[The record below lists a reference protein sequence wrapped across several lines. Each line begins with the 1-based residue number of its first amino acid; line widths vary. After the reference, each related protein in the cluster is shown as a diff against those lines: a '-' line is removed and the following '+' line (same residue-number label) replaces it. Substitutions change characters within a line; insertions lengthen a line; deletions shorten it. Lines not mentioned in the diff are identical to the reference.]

1 MPSSKVIGRQPSPKV
16 IGEGSYGCVH
26 NPPLQCKD
34 RPKDTNLQNVSKLL
48 SKRNADKEM
57 EEYKLI
63 SNADT
68 NNEVHIGTPISCEP
82 KQTDS
87 NKDAI
92 NKCNN
97 FLGTNIDDYKLLLM
111 KNGGIDLAAFTHKY
125 ANMPVTYNTREILEH
140 FWLDMSRIMY
150 GLKLLQEEG
159 VVHKDLHLHNIVYNE
174 DSGRANLIDFGFMVN
189 QEDIITGA
197 AEKTRMRWLYPPE
210 VYFYDKPE
218 YDLLKTMSDDEIH
231 NMAMNILGNN
241 FINKEKHSIIR
252 DYLLLD
258 GLDDDEIPLLDTLMN
273 NYRQFMIDSK
283 TTEHTKLLDASVNT
297 FDTYGVGLVFWYV
310 LNNTYK
316 HLGENPDL
324 INALKQMIIGMIDW
338 NPYSRYTPNENLEI
352 YEDMMGTYGLL
363 EKYGLQFDDHLLVE
377 IGAPKPKKTKYSGS

>member
-82 KQTDS
+82 EQTDS

-218 YDLLKTMSDDEIH
+218 Y
-231 NMAMNILGNN
+231 
-241 FINKEKHSIIR
+241 
-252 DYLLLD
+252 
-258 GLDDDEIPLLDTLMN
+258 
-273 NYRQFMIDSK
+273 
-283 TTEHTKLLDASVNT
+283 
-297 FDTYGVGLVFWYV
+297 
-310 LNNTYK
+310 
-316 HLGENPDL
+316 
-324 INALKQMIIGMIDW
+324 
-338 NPYSRYTPNENLEI
+338 
-352 YEDMMGTYGLL
+352 
-363 EKYGLQFDDHLLVE
+363 
-377 IGAPKPKKTKYSGS
+377 